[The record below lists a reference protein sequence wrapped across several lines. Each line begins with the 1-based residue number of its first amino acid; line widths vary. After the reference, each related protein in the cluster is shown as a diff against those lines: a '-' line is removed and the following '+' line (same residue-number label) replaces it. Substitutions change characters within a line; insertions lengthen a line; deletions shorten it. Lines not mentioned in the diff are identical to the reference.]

1 MEQKKK
7 PTKKSNSFN
16 KFARLSGIAIQ
27 MGVIIFLG
35 AYSGKLLD
43 EKYPSDKKWFT
54 IGLTILSVAIALYTV
69 LKQVNKI
76 NQEDDEEKQ

>member
-1 MEQKKK
+1 METEKK
-7 PTKKSNSFN
+7 PKNTLN

-27 MGVIIFLG
+27 MGAIIFIG

-43 EKYPSDKKWFT
+43 EKYPLNKKWFT
-54 IGLTILSVAIALYTV
+54 IVLTLLGVVVALYTV

-76 NQEDDEEKQ
+76 NNEENEQK

>member
-7 PTKKSNSFN
+7 PTKKPNSLN
-16 KFARLSGIAIQ
+16 KFARLSGVAIQ

-43 EKYPSDKKWFT
+43 EKYPLNKKWFT
-54 IGLTILSVAIALYTV
+54 IGLTLLGVIIALYTV

-76 NQEDDEEKQ
+76 NQEEDEEKQ

>member
-1 MEQKKK
+1 MTT
-7 PTKKSNSFN
+7 PTKPKKTFN

-27 MGVIIFLG
+27 MGIIIFAG

-43 EKYPSDKKWFT
+43 EKYPSNKKWFT
-54 IGLTILSVAIALYTV
+54 IALTILGVAVALYSV

-76 NQEDDEEKQ
+76 NKEEDEQK